1 MSTLNFKTP
10 GVQLSEVRDMN
21 EKDKAFDDHHC
32 SVIEREN
39 VKVEMDACDSNSD
52 SREEREKCQ
61 DEVKEAS
68 RKRERACKF
77 S

>member
-1 MSTLNFKTP
+1 MFTLNVGTL
-10 GVQLSEVRDMN
+10 GVQPSEVIDMKQ
-21 EKDKAFDDHHC
+21 EDKAFDDHHC

-39 VKVEMDACDSNSD
+39 VKVEMANCDTNFD
-52 SREEREKCQ
+52 SREAREKCQ
-61 DEVKEAS
+61 DGVKETS

>member
-1 MSTLNFKTP
+1 MK
-10 GVQLSEVRDMN
+10 

-32 SVIEREN
+32 SVIEREK
-39 VKVEMDACDSNSD
+39 VKAEMASCDTNSD
-52 SREEREKCQ
+52 SDEAREKCQ
-61 DEVKEAS
+61 DEVRETS